1 MLHELLTTHRGEL
14 ITHCREK
21 VSKRYEPAKLPSVID
36 HGVPLFL
43 QQLVH
48 TLESEQLSAVRLPHD
63 PTPSPVDSAIGRS
76 AALHGAELLRMGFS
90 VDQVVHHYGDVCQA
104 VTELAVKKKA
114 PISADEFRTLNRCLD
129 EAIADAVTAFV
140 DERES
145 AILGQ
150 ATDLHVRLGTFG
162 EEQRRLVD
170 VALQTFAAIQAGNL
184 GSSGATGAA
193 LTATLTELRGLID
206 RALPELR
213 LLSGLTKAPA
223 GH

>member
-1 MLHELLTTHRGEL
+1 MLSEFLTTHRQAIITNSRAKVASRSAPRATALEL
-14 ITHCREK
+14 ET
-21 VSKRYEPAKLPSVID
+21 
-36 HGVPLFL
+36 GVPLFL
-43 QQLVH
+43 DQLIA
-48 TLESEQLSAVRLPHD
+48 TLRIEKAPASGKPSDRQIGLSAATHGRALQE
-63 PTPSPVDSAIGRS
+63 IG
-76 AALHGAELLRMGFS
+76 FT
-90 VDQVVHHYGDVCQA
+90 VDQVVHDYGDICQGITDLA
-104 VTELAVKKKA
+104 IELNA
-114 PISADEFRTLNRCLD
+114 PITADEFRTLNRCLD